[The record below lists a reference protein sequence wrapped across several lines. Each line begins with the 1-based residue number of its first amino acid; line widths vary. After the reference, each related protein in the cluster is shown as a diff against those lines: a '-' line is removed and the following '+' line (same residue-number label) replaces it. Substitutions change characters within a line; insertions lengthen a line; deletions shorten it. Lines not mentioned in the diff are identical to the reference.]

1 MQVFATT
8 VVGLLVAAVLIQ
20 RYLKYLRNKEELQ
33 KVRSHN
39 QLLQHKH

>member
-1 MQVFATT
+1 MQVLAVT
-8 VVGLLVAAVLIQ
+8 VVGLIVAAALIQ
-20 RYLKYLRNKEELQ
+20 RYLKYLRDKEELQ